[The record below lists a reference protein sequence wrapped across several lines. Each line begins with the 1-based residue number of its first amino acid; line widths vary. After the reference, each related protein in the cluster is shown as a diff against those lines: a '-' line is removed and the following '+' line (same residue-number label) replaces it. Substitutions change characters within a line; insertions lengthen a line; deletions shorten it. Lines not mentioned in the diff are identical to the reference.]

1 MKVAI
6 GLKAHSGW
14 GVLVVVG
21 LDDGEYHILDRRRI
35 ELIEEK
41 DATWA
46 KQPYH
51 AAEGLEANAA
61 SAVITL
67 GIAEAQRSALREMRA
82 ALRWSQ
88 ELGQDQNMAAL
99 AAMLGLHSR

>member
-21 LDDGEYHILDRRRI
+21 LDDGEYHILDRLRI

-51 AAEGLEANAA
+51 AAEGLEADAA

-67 GIAEAQRSALREMRA
+67 GIAEAQTDRTSRDASGTTLVAGVGSRNYGLRGTRTRSHA
-82 ALRWSQ
+82 
-88 ELGQDQNMAAL
+88 
-99 AAMLGLHSR
+99 

>member
-51 AAEGLEANAA
+51 AAEGLEADAA

-67 GIAEAQRSALREMRA
+67 GIAEAQAQSHFARCERHYVGRRSWVTKLWPPR
-82 ALRWSQ
+82 
-88 ELGQDQNMAAL
+88 
-99 AAMLGLHSR
+99 SRTRSHA